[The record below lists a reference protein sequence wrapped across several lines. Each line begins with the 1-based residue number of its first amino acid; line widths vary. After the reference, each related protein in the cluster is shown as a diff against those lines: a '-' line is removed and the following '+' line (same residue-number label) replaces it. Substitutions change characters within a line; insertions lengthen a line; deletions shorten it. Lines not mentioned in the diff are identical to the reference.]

1 MCNVNIKCDGGRE
14 EYILI
19 RSHLSAN
26 VTNGNGEGQL
36 ETNNIYFQTCTTPLH
51 SGYLQI
57 EVTIKNIYTML

>member
-19 RSHLSAN
+19 RSHLSGN

-36 ETNNIYFQTCTTPLH
+36 ETMEIIFIFKHAPLH
-51 SGYLQI
+51 CTLG
-57 EVTIKNIYTML
+57 IYR